1 RQPPLAT
8 EPMTN
13 LPFFVS
19 TSARSSWYQ
28 HQPPLSLNW
37 TMSLDAMTAL
47 GSGRSPHAEALLPA
61 APPVPVLGAPA
72 APLRPPPEGA
82 PPVDAFPPLP
92 SDDAPPLPLGFEG
105 EDCVHAPASNAKT
118 DINRGVVF
126 MGDPSGGLVS
136 TDDGLEADHVS

>member
-1 RQPPLAT
+1 MPPELAPPL
-8 EPMTN
+8 PGPPPV
-13 LPFFVS
+13 LD
-19 TSARSSWYQ
+19 
-28 HQPPLSLNW
+28 PPLPPE
-37 TMSLDAMTAL
+37 LDPPL
-47 GSGRSPHAEALLPA
+47 PPELLPG
-61 APPVPVLGAPA
+61 L
-72 APLRPPPEGA
+72 